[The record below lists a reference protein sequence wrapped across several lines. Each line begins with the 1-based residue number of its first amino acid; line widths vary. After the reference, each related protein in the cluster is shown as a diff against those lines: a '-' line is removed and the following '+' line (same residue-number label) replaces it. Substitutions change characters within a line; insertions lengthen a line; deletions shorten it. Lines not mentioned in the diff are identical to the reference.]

1 MTKDSR
7 NITGRIGVVGIFA
20 AGVVG
25 FLLLRVLAPQP
36 VVIPREEV
44 LPLVEVTSLI
54 WEEVAFEIRGEGVV
68 RPRTTVSVAAQ
79 VTGEVLETGAG
90 LERGGAFQKG
100 DTLVQID
107 PRPYA
112 AAVRQLEGDIVALQA
127 DLKYAIQQVAR
138 LEDLRSSNVA
148 SESDLEQQISVRGR
162 LQGQIAAR
170 EAQLSRSQLDLA
182 HTKIVAPFAGKAFSR
197 EVDVGDIVQPGTPL
211 AEIFAT
217 DLYEV
222 VLQLDDDEAAMIPGI
237 WELSSRDEKIAA
249 QVEADFGAGTYA
261 WPAVLASLEGVLD
274 RDARTM
280 NAVVHVVDPSRPGR
294 QISGSGSS
302 RPPLLPG
309 MYASVKLQGL
319 SAGITAVV
327 PRAALQPGPF
337 VWTLDTESTLR
348 ALPVEIAFTRDEEV
362 AVTAAQMP
370 DGRSVVVTQLPA
382 ATEGM
387 RVRVLAA
394 ANPITDE

>member
-7 NITGRIGVVGIFA
+7 KITGRFATVGILV
-20 AGVVG
+20 AGIVG
-25 FLLLRVLAPQP
+25 FVLLRVLAPQP
-36 VVIPREEV
+36 VVTPREEI
-44 LPLVEVTSLI
+44 LPLVEVASLV

-90 LERGGAFQKG
+90 LERGGAFQKS

-112 AAVRQLEGDIVALQA
+112 AAVRQLEGNILALQA

-138 LEDLRSSNVA
+138 LEDLRLSDVA

-170 EAQLSRSQLDLA
+170 EAQLLRSQLDLA
-182 HTKIVAPFAGKAFSR
+182 QTKIVAPFAGKVFSR

-217 DLYEV
+217 DLYEIV
-222 VLQLDDDEAAMIPGI
+222 VQLDDDEAAMIPGI
-237 WELSSRDEKIAA
+237 WDLDSRDEKIAA
-249 QVEADFGAGTYA
+249 QVVANFGSGTYS
-261 WPAVLASLEGVLD
+261 WPAVLASLESVLD
-274 RDARTM
+274 RDARTI
-280 NAVVHVVDPSRPGR
+280 NAVVYVSDPDRPGR
-294 QISGSGSS
+294 RVGGSGSS
-302 RPPLLPG
+302 TPPLLPG
-309 MYASVKLQGL
+309 MYASVRLEGL
-319 SAGITAVV
+319 SAGIAAVV
-327 PRAALQPGPF
+327 PRSALQPGPF
-337 VWTLDTESTLR
+337 VWTLDSESKLR
-348 ALPVEIAFTRDEEV
+348 ALPVEIAFTRDEDA

-370 DGRSVVVTQLPA
+370 EGRSVVVTQMPA
-382 ATEGM
+382 ATDGM
-387 RVRVLAA
+387 RVRALAA
-394 ANPITDE
+394 SGPNPDE

>member
-7 NITGRIGVVGIFA
+7 KITGRFAAVGILV
-20 AGVVG
+20 AGIVG
-25 FLLLRVLAPQP
+25 FVLLRVLAPQP
-36 VVIPREEV
+36 VVTPRAET
-44 LPLVEVTSLI
+44 LPLVEVAPLV

-112 AAVRQLEGDIVALQA
+112 AAVRQLEGDILALQA
-127 DLKYAIQQVAR
+127 ELKYAIQQVAR

-170 EAQLSRSQLDLA
+170 EAQLLRSQLDLA

-217 DLYEV
+217 DLYEIV
-222 VLQLDDDEAAMIPGI
+222 VQLDDDEAAMIPGI
-237 WELSSRDEKIAA
+237 WDLDSRDEKIAA
-249 QVEADFGAGTYA
+249 QVDANFGAGTYS

-280 NAVVHVVDPSRPGR
+280 NAVVHVSDPERPGQR
-294 QISGSGSS
+294 VGGSGSS
-302 RPPLLPG
+302 APPLLPG
-309 MYASVKLQGL
+309 MYTNVRLEGL
-319 SAGITAVV
+319 SAGIVAVV

-337 VWTLDTESTLR
+337 VWTLDGDSRLR
-348 ALPVEIAFTRDEEV
+348 ALPVEIAFTRDEDV
-362 AVTAAQMP
+362 AVTAAQMQE
-370 DGRSVVVTQLPA
+370 DRRVVVTQLPA

-387 RVRVLAA
+387 RVRALAA
-394 ANPITDE
+394 SDPNE